1 MSLAEINKQL
11 KLGKCPD
18 CLNFGIRYKTEVD
31 FDKLKYNSLYTEE
44 SYWLNKWEN
53 PQALLNLP
61 GGIDI
66 IKRIAQSAKS
76 PLEEME
82 EKQNIISDDSID
94 DKSISG

>member
-31 FDKLKYNSLYTEE
+31 FDKLKYNSLYTDEE
-44 SYWLNKWEN
+44 YWLSKWEN

-66 IKRIAQSAKS
+66 IRNIAKNARS
-76 PLEEME
+76 PLEEIV
-82 EKQNIISDDSID
+82 EKQNIISEDTID
-94 DKSISG
+94 E